1 MVILDQIQFE
11 AKSVRA
17 HTLSGKVV
25 HGEVALVAVKLLQAL
40 ILGADVVSTGQLIEL
55 NEERAE

>member
-25 HGEVALVAVKLLQAL
+25 HGEVALVAVEFL
-40 ILGADVVSTGQLIEL
+40 
-55 NEERAE
+55 